1 MNTDGFGWDMY
12 FKDINKTVTVFT
24 NKIKDTNEEAEN
36 YNVIQRNLPY
46 KSIDTLIQENNKDVN
61 TAMLFPF
68 GENKYESIED
78 MINKIEDICSNNKK
92 NFIYAYVDDPDAT
105 MHKTGTNSTETKSI
119 IKLLNDEIE
128 RLSKNVKDAVI
139 IVTADHGHINSSK
152 INLEDYKDLKQM
164 LERDISI
171 ESRAC
176 AFFVKEGLKEKFE
189 KLFNNYFGSDFIL
202 LTKQE
207 VIDKRFFGIGKEN
220 EFFRDAIRRLPST
233 SDR

>member
-1 MNTDGFGWDMY
+1 MY
-12 FKDINKTVTVFT
+12 FKNIDKTVTVFT
-24 NKIKDTNEEAEN
+24 NKIKDTNEDAEN

-46 KSIDTLIQENNKDVN
+46 KRIDTLIQENNKEVN
-61 TAMLFPF
+61 TTMLFPF

-78 MINKIEDICSNNKK
+78 MINRIEDICSNNKK

-128 RLSKNVKDAVI
+128 RLSKNIKDAVI
-139 IVTADHGHINSSK
+139 ITTADHGHINSSK

-176 AFFVKEGLKEKFE
+176 AFFVKEGLKEEFE
-189 KLFNNYFGSDFIL
+189 KLFNNYFGSDFVL

-207 VIDKRFFGIGKEN
+207 VLDKKVFGTGKEN
-220 EFFRDAIRRLPST
+220 KFFRDAIRRLPSN

>member
-1 MNTDGFGWDMY
+1 MY
-12 FKDINKTVTVFT
+12 FKNIDKTVTVFT
-24 NKIKDTNEEAEN
+24 NKIKDTNENAES

-46 KSIDTLIQENNKDVN
+46 KRIDTLIQENNKDIN

-78 MINKIEDICSNNKK
+78 MVNRIEDICNNSKR
-92 NFIYAYVDDPDAT
+92 NFIYAYVEDPDAT
-105 MHKTGTNSTETKSI
+105 MHKTGTNSTETKSV

-128 RLSKNVKDAVI
+128 RLSKEVKDTVI

-176 AFFVKEGLKEKFE
+176 AFFVKEGLKEKFV
-189 KLFNNYFGSDFIL
+189 KLFNNYFGSDFVL
-202 LTKQE
+202 LTRQE
-207 VIDKRFFGIGKEN
+207 VIDKKVFGIGKEN
-220 EFFRDAIRRLPST
+220 SFFRDAIRRLPST
-233 SDR
+233 SNRR

>member
-24 NKIKDTNEEAEN
+24 NKIKDTNKDAEN
-36 YNVIQRNLPY
+36 YNIIQRNLPY
-46 KSIDTLIQENNKDVN
+46 KRIDTLIQENNEEVN
-61 TAMLFPF
+61 TTMLFPF
-68 GENKYESIED
+68 GENKYETIED
-78 MINKIEDICSNNKK
+78 MIDRIEDICKNKQK
-92 NFIYAYVDDPDAT
+92 NFIYAYVDNPDTT
-105 MHKTGTNSTETKSI
+105 MHGTGTNSIETKSI

-128 RLSKNVKDAVI
+128 KLSKNVKDTVI
-139 IVTADHGHINSSK
+139 IVIADHGHINSSK
-152 INLEDYKDLKQM
+152 VNLEDYKDLKQM

-189 KLFNNYFGSDFIL
+189 KLFNKYFARDFIL

-207 VIDKRFFGIGKEN
+207 VIDKKVFGIGKEN
-220 EFFRDAIRRLPST
+220 GLFRDAIRRLPSI